1 MDSESTLQEYEIQLE
16 QVEIA
21 LKADPNNE
29 ELLKLKKDLLEV
41 IQLTKELIDAE
52 ADESLEP
59 KSAKNA
65 RLNLNISQPIKWKT
79 GDRCMAIWRVD
90 GKHYPAVVDQILDD
104 GTCTVIFEGYKNTE
118 ITQVNQLM
126 PYNPNHIYNNSSLY
140 LSNKNASSGASQVGH
155 KKAFTK
161 KELELKLKD
170 AKKRKKEKFAQKI
183 KMMDELSEREKNRW
197 KSFNNKLASKTW
209 KGVVTKN
216 KFETP
221 ADHESKIGVGTNSLS
236 NRLLSVTG
244 SILLAPSAN
253 TSAAASASLVSN
265 LSKARH
271 ASQNQ
276 K

>member
-21 LKADPNNE
+21 LKSEPNNE
-29 ELLKLKKDLLEV
+29 ELLKLKADLLEV
-41 IQLTKELIDAE
+41 INLTKELILAE
-52 ADESLEP
+52 ADETQE
-59 KSAKNA
+59 AKVSKGA
-65 RLNLNISQPIKWKT
+65 VLNPSQPIHWKT

-90 GKHYPAVVDQILDD
+90 AKYYPATVDQVLDD
-104 GTCTVIFEGYKNTE
+104 GTCTVIFEGYKTTE
-118 ITQVNQLM
+118 ITQVNQLT

-140 LSNKNASSGASQVGH
+140 ASKSASSGASQVGH

-161 KELELKLKD
+161 KELELKLKE

-183 KMMDELSEREKNRW
+183 KLMDELSEREKNRW
-197 KSFNNKLASKTW
+197 KSFNTKLASKTW
-209 KGVVTKN
+209 KGVVKKN
-216 KFETP
+216 KYETP

-236 NRLLSVTG
+236 NRLLSATG
-244 SILLAPSAN
+244 TILLPPSAN

-265 LSKARH
+265 LSKSRQ
-271 ASQNQ
+271 ASQ

>member
-1 MDSESTLQEYEIQLE
+1 M
-16 QVEIA
+16 
-21 LKADPNNE
+21 
-29 ELLKLKKDLLEV
+29 
-41 IQLTKELIDAE
+41 
-52 ADESLEP
+52 
-59 KSAKNA
+59 
-65 RLNLNISQPIKWKT
+65 
-79 GDRCMAIWRVD
+79 
-90 GKHYPAVVDQILDD
+90 
-104 GTCTVIFEGYKNTE
+104 
-118 ITQVNQLM
+118 
-126 PYNPNHIYNNSSLY
+126 
-140 LSNKNASSGASQVGH
+140 SNKNASSGASQVGH

-197 KSFNNKLASKTW
+197 KSFNNKVSFILKFIEVTLINLLFKLASKTW